1 MASARTPRARKNG
14 GSGRRGCWRIKACFH
29 SLWDGVLSS
38 LDLAEELLRDA
49 VVEGKLSIEHG
60 EEDHSQ
66 RPHVTGL
73 ATVWPTCRQR
83 RHPSMVH

>member
-1 MASARTPRARKNG
+1 MGPEPLEPERRVTQGDRRTEG
-14 GSGRRGCWRIKACFH
+14 CFH

-49 VVEGKLSIEHG
+49 VVEGELSIEHG

-73 ATVWPTCRQR
+73 AAVWPTCRAEEA
-83 RHPSMVH
+83 PAG